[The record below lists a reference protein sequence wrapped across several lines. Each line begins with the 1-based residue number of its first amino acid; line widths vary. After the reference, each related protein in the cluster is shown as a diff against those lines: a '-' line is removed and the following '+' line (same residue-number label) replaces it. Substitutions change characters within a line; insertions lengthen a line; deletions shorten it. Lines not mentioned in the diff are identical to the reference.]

1 MVHSEHVNKFVEAMD
16 LLIIRAFGQLKK
28 NKKSDEKAI
37 LYFLQK
43 KK

>member
-1 MVHSEHVNKFVEAMD
+1 MVHSEHGNKFVEAMD

-28 NKKSDEKAI
+28 NKTSDEKAI